1 MSAVE
6 RRCPTC
12 GALVATDAAWCGQ
25 CYTDLREQEPQAD
38 QDRVATVAG
47 GGPPSEPV
55 AQTDEDRPAFWPCP
69 VCGNHNPIDLDVC
82 ATCGTS
88 FAHVMRDEPL
98 RTPVEAK
105 DAVMWSLVFP
115 GLGHRK
121 MGRPLDGLA
130 RGVLFAVSFS
140 LAVLIG
146 LTRVRSGPTLLVF
159 FLYLLTAVL
168 VYLGSAFEAYRLAEG
183 GHELVSSRILLWVL
197 VVVIL
202 VSIVML
208 ALAVVTTGRG

>member
-1 MSAVE
+1 VSVVE

-12 GALVATDAAWCGQ
+12 GALVAPDAGWCGQ
-25 CYTDLREQEPQAD
+25 CYTDLREREPQAH
-38 QDRVATVAG
+38 QERVSTAAG
-47 GGPPSEPV
+47 GGPSSERAAP
-55 AQTDEDRPAFWPCP
+55 TDEPRPAFWPCP
-69 VCGNHNPIDLDVC
+69 VCGNRNPIDLDAC

-88 FAHVMRDEPL
+88 FAHVMRDEPH
-98 RTPVEAK
+98 RSPVDAK
-105 DAVMWSLVFP
+105 DAVVWSLVFP

-121 MGRPLDGLA
+121 VGRPLDGLA

-140 LAVLIG
+140 LAVLLG

-159 FLYLLTAVL
+159 FLFLVTGVL

-183 GHELVSSRILLWVL
+183 GHELVSSRVLLWVL

-208 ALAVVTTGRG
+208 ALAVVTTSSG